1 MKAITLILALLFLIA
16 GITTPALAGI
26 APSAT
31 IRIDKRQLTD
41 VFGSF
46 RVHRQ
51 GKSAILNWTVL
62 SNDVASFIIQRSY
75 DGTYFDNLDE
85 VGVSPNHW
93 NKYKDNTDP
102 GFIYYRIIAV
112 MNDGSLEY
120 SPVEMVDIVVH
131 R

>member
-1 MKAITLILALLFLIA
+1 MTKSFLRWAGGKRWLARRLGPIIA
-16 GITTPALAGI
+16 SRL
-26 APSAT
+26 
-31 IRIDKRQLTD
+31 
-41 VFGSF
+41 
-46 RVHRQ
+46 
-51 GKSAILNWTVL
+51 
-62 SNDVASFIIQRSY
+62 Y